1 MTRTYAGQVGGSDYK
16 RHAVERTEGADTVLQ
31 FIDVEGEPELAAYTV
46 STSSAIALST
56 ANEHLMQIMAGASLR
71 VGIRRIRVYQVAA
84 AASTG
89 LDAFAIYR
97 LTTAGTGGGS
107 ITPVALD
114 PADGAAGAAAMTR
127 PTSKGTEGSLVR
139 YRNGLVHATET
150 SIGLNP
156 IVEWDFTMLRTK
168 CLWIAAG
175 TSNGIAV
182 KNLTSDASATVRVE
196 VDLVESEVA

>member
-1 MTRTYAGQVGGSDYK
+1 MTRSYVGQVAGSDYNL
-16 RHAVERTEGADTVLQ
+16 HVVSRTESATTVLQ
-31 FIDVEGEPELAAYTV
+31 PLYVEGEPELAAYTI
-46 STSSAIALST
+46 STATAIALST
-56 ANEHLMQIMAGASLR
+56 ANEHLLQVMAGASLR
-71 VGIRRIRVYQVAA
+71 VGIRAIRVFQVDA

-89 LDAFAIYR
+89 LDAFALYR
-97 LTTAGTGGGS
+97 LTTAGTGGTS

-114 PADGAAGAAAMTR
+114 PADSAAGAAAMTR

-139 YRNGLVHATET
+139 YRNGLVHATAT

-156 IVEWDFTMLRTK
+156 IIEWDFTMLRTK

-175 TSNGIAV
+175 TSNGVAV
-182 KNLTSDASATVRVE
+182 KNLASDASATVRVE